1 MLFLCSGQGSNS
13 DAVLLAFAFYVCCS
27 GHIGVTLA
35 LVGDQVVTGCLV
47 ADASGGSALAVVVTL
62 GEAEEALEEAVLL
75 LLLLAGG
82 LLGVGGR
89 GLLVDVGAGGGE
101 TTLHGADAALE
112 AGDDDGDNGL
122 LEGRGNGLMK
132 SLGEDLLDGTSNH
145 LRDHVDDGLQN
156 TELGAQGLDV
166 ASDRGDITVQGIDV
180 GRESTNMAT
189 NGVDML
195 TDGVDVTLVGV
206 VDSIHAIGGGI
217 HAVGVDTNGTSSI
230 KKSML
235 DHSKD
240 LLEDSFG
247 VELSDTMS
255 TIVSVALKDVANLSE
270 DSRHVDTTG
279 VEVLLNSAVL
289 DGVVDSVLDKAV
301 KVGLAMKT
309 LDHVLNAGADVGS
322 LGAITTE
329 TITGSDLAGELN
341 KELSGLA
348 HAVPLRAGGITTS
361 LAETKE
367 ASVVIEGDLDII
379 TRSVGLGELSV
390 GTGLG
395 KLTSHTLNDSGVVGT
410 AVDNDRDGGLGRG
423 HVTSTVTLGG
433 GSDRAVSHGAISD
446 RGLDVNAR
454 VNREGRG
461 LGRLV
466 LGGGLGVDRK
476 LGLSRS
482 HCFGLVV
489 DV

>member
-1 MLFLCSGQGSNS
+1 M
-13 DAVLLAFAFYVCCS
+13 LLAFAFYVCCS

-62 GEAEEALEEAVLL
+62 GEAEEALEESVLL

-89 GLLVDVGAGGGE
+89 GLLVDLGAGGGE

-112 AGDDDGDNGL
+112 AGDDDGDKGGGNGL
-122 LEGRGNGLMK
+122 LKSARKDLLN
-132 SLGEDLLDGTSNH
+132 SLGDH
-145 LRDHVDDGLQN
+145 LREHVDDGLQD
-156 TELGAQGLDV
+156 TELRAQGLNV
-166 ASDRGDITVQGIDV
+166 ASDRVDIAVQGIDV
-180 GRESTNMAT
+180 GRESTNVSTDGIDMLT
-189 NGVDML
+189 NGVNFK
-195 TDGVDVTLVGV
+195 TVSIIDGAMIVYNRLLSVGDVAKT
-206 VDSIHAIGGGI
+206 IGTE
-217 HAVGVDTNGTSSI
+217 ADRASSI
-230 KKSML
+230 EKSML
-235 DHSKD
+235 DHAKD
-240 LLEDSFG
+240 FLQ
-247 VELSDTMS
+247 DTLHVVLGDAIGAIGS
-255 TIVSVALKDVANLSE
+255 HVGKAITDLSE
-270 DSRHVDTTG
+270 DVGHTGTTRG
-279 VEVLLNSAVL
+279 KVLLNSLVL
-289 DGVVDSVLDKAV
+289 NGVMDSMLDKAV
-301 KVGLAMKT
+301 KVGLSMKT
-309 LDHVLNAGADVGS
+309 LDHVLNTGADVAS
-322 LGAITTE
+322 LSALTMK
-329 TITGSDLAGELN
+329 TITLSNGAGELD
-341 KELSGLA
+341 KEDSGLT

-361 LAETKE
+361 LAKTNE
-367 ASVVIEGDLDII
+367 ASVVIEHGLHVIV
-379 TRSVGLGELSV
+379 RSSGARELSV
-390 GTGLG
+390 GASLG
-395 KLTSHTLNDSGVVGT
+395 KVTTHGLNHDGAVGT
-410 AVDNDRDGGLGRG
+410 TIDDNSDGGLGRG

-433 GSDRAVSHGAISD
+433 GSGRAVSHGAISD

>member
-1 MLFLCSGQGSNS
+1 M
-13 DAVLLAFAFYVCCS
+13 LAFAFYVCCS

-35 LVGDQVVTGCLV
+35 LVDDQVVTGFLE
-47 ADASGGSALAVVVTL
+47 ADASRGSALAVVVTL

-89 GLLVDVGAGGGE
+89 GLLVELGALGGDTTHAGTKASLE
-101 TTLHGADAALE
+101 T
-112 AGDDDGDNGL
+112 GDDDGDHGILGSAGKNV
-122 LEGRGNGLMK
+122 LESL
-132 SLGEDLLDGTSNH
+132 SDSLSDHLGE
-145 LRDHVDDGLQN
+145 HVDDSLEKIDLSTQD
-156 TELGAQGLDV
+156 LDI
-166 ASDRGDITVQGIDV
+166 ASSRADVTVQGIEM
-180 GRESTNMAT
+180 GTESANLAAD
-189 NGVDML
+189 GIDML
-195 TDGVDVTLVGV
+195 ANGIDMRLVGGSNGLLGAGERLLSSGNGLLSIGDAVQV
-206 VDSIHAIGGGI
+206 VDI
-217 HAVGVDTNGTSSI
+217 DTKRASSI
-230 KKSML
+230 EKSML
-235 DHSKD
+235 DHAKD
-240 LLEDSFG
+240 LFQDSLG
-247 VELSDTMS
+247 VKLGDTMS
-255 TIVSVALKDVANLSE
+255 TSGSLLLDSVADLSE
-270 DSRHVDTTG
+270 NGRHLDTTS
-279 VEVLLNSAVL
+279 VEVLLDSAVL
-289 DGVVDSVLDKAV
+289 NGMVNSMLDKAV

-309 LDHVLNAGADVGS
+309 VDHVLNAGADVAS
-322 LGAITTE
+322 LSALTTE
-329 TITGSDLAGELN
+329 TITLSDLAGELN
-341 KELSGLA
+341 KELSGRA

-433 GSDRAVSHGAISD
+433 GSGRAVSHGAISD

-461 LGRLV
+461 LGRLL

>member
-1 MLFLCSGQGSNS
+1 M
-13 DAVLLAFAFYVCCS
+13 LAFAFYVCCS

-47 ADASGGSALAVVVTL
+47 ADAAGGSALAVVVTL

-89 GLLVDVGAGGGE
+89 DLLVELGALGGDTTHAGTKASLE
-101 TTLHGADAALE
+101 T
-112 AGDDDGDNGL
+112 GDDDGDHGIL
-122 LEGRGNGLMK
+122 GSTRK
-132 SLGEDLLDGTSNH
+132 SLSEDVLDSSGNH
-145 LRDHVDDGLQN
+145 LGEHVDDSLEKTN
-156 TELGAQGLDV
+156 LSAHDLDV
-166 ASDRGDITVQGIDV
+166 ASNRVDIAVQGVDV
-180 GRESTNMAT
+180 GRESADMAT
-189 NGVDML
+189 DGIDML
-195 TDGVDVTLVGV
+195 TNSIDVRLMGIRDGVKTVDIAIETVGTEA
-206 VDSIHAIGGGI
+206 DGA
-217 HAVGVDTNGTSSI
+217 SSI

-235 DHSKD
+235 NHSKD
-240 LLEDSFG
+240 LLQDSLHVRLSNAMTTSVGMLLNNAANEVEDVG
-247 VELSDTMS
+247 HVGT
-255 TIVSVALKDVANLSE
+255 TSVD
-270 DSRHVDTTG
+270 
-279 VEVLLNSAVL
+279 VLLNSAVL
-289 DGVVDSVLDKAV
+289 NGMVDSMLDKAV

-309 LDHVLNAGADVGS
+309 LDHVLNASADVAS
-322 LGAITTE
+322 LGILTME
-329 TITGSDLAGELN
+329 TITLSDGAGELD
-341 KELSGLA
+341 KEDSGLA
-348 HAVPLRAGGITTS
+348 HAVPLGAGGIATS
-361 LAETKE
+361 LAKTKE
-367 ASVVIEGDLDII
+367 ASVVIEHGLHVIV
-379 TRSVGLGELSV
+379 RSSGARELSV
-390 GTGLG
+390 GAGLG
-395 KLTSHTLNDSGVVGT
+395 KVTTHGLNHDGAVGT
-410 AVDNDRDGGLGRG
+410 TIDDNSDGGLGRG

-454 VNREGRG
+454 VNGECRG

>member
-1 MLFLCSGQGSNS
+1 M
-13 DAVLLAFAFYVCCS
+13 
-27 GHIGVTLA
+27 
-35 LVGDQVVTGCLV
+35 
-47 ADASGGSALAVVVTL
+47 VVTL

-89 GLLVDVGAGGGE
+89 GLLVELGALGGDTTHAGTKASLE
-101 TTLHGADAALE
+101 T
-112 AGDDDGDNGL
+112 GDDDGDHGIL
-122 LEGRGNGLMK
+122 GSARK
-132 SLGEDLLDGTSNH
+132 SLSENVLDSSGNH
-145 LRDHVDDGLQN
+145 LGEHVDDSLEKTN
-156 TELGAQGLDV
+156 LGAHDLDV
-166 ASDRGDITVQGIDV
+166 TSNRSDIAVQGAEV
-180 GRESTNMAT
+180 STKSANLAT
-189 NGVDML
+189 NGIDML
-195 TDGVDVTLVGV
+195 TDGVDMTLVGGIDSAMLV
-206 VDSIHAIGGGI
+206 VDGAHGVDLSIHT
-217 HAVGVDTNGTSSI
+217 VDVDAKGASSV

-235 DHSKD
+235 NHTKD
-240 LLEDSFG
+240 LLEDSLS

-255 TIVSVALKDVANLSE
+255 TIGSQVANAVSNLRE
-270 DSRHVDTTG
+270 NGRHLDTTG
-279 VEVLLNSAVL
+279 IEVLLNSAVL
-289 DGVVDSVLDKAV
+289 NGMVDSMLYKAV

-309 LDHVLNAGADVGS
+309 LDHVLNASADVAS
-322 LGAITTE
+322 LGILTTE
-329 TITGSDLAGELN
+329 TITLSDRAGELN

-367 ASVVIEGDLDII
+367 ASVVIEQGLHVVVGSSG
-379 TRSVGLGELSV
+379 TRELSV
-390 GTGLG
+390 GTGLDKVTTHG
-395 KLTSHTLNDSGVVGT
+395 LNHDGAVGT
-410 AVDNDRDGGLGRG
+410 TIDDNSDGGLGRG

-433 GSDRAVSHGAISD
+433 GSGRAVNHGAISD

-454 VNREGRG
+454 VNRECRG

>member
-1 MLFLCSGQGSNS
+1 M
-13 DAVLLAFAFYVCCS
+13 
-27 GHIGVTLA
+27 
-35 LVGDQVVTGCLV
+35 
-47 ADASGGSALAVVVTL
+47 VVTL
-62 GEAEEALEEAVLL
+62 GEAEEALEESVLL

-89 GLLVDVGAGGGE
+89 GLLVELGALGGD
-101 TTLHGADAALE
+101 TTHAGTKTKAGLE
-112 AGDDDGDNGL
+112 ARDDEGDNGIL
-122 LEGRGNGLMK
+122 D
-132 SLGEDLLDGTSNH
+132 SLGKNVLNGSSDH
-145 LRDHVDDGLQN
+145 LGEHVDDGLKK
-156 TELGAQGLDV
+156 TKLRSHGGDV
-166 ASDRGDITVQGIDV
+166 AVGRVQEITHGGDVAAHCTNLATDGID
-180 GRESTNMAT
+180 MLT
-189 NGVDML
+189 NGVDVRL
-195 TDGVDVTLVGV
+195 LSSSKRLLGISDVAQTVDMSTEV
-206 VDSIHAIGGGI
+206 VDIDAK
-217 HAVGVDTNGTSSI
+217 GTSSI

-235 DHSKD
+235 DHTKD
-240 LLEDSFG
+240 LLEDSLG

-270 DSRHVDTTG
+270 DSRHVDTTS
-279 VEVLLNSAVL
+279 VEVLLDSAVL
-289 DGVVDSVLDKAV
+289 NGVVDSMLDKAV

-309 LDHVLNAGADVGS
+309 LDHVLNASADVAS
-322 LGAITTE
+322 LGILTTE
-329 TITGSDLAGELN
+329 TITLSDRAGELN

-367 ASVVIEGDLDII
+367 ASVVIEQGLHVVVGSSG
-379 TRSVGLGELSV
+379 TRELSV
-390 GTGLG
+390 DTGLDKVTTHG
-395 KLTSHTLNDSGVVGT
+395 LNHDGAVGT
-410 AVDNDRDGGLGRG
+410 TIDDNSDGGLGRG

-454 VNREGRG
+454 VNGECRG

>member
-1 MLFLCSGQGSNS
+1 M
-13 DAVLLAFAFYVCCS
+13 LAFAVYVCCS

-35 LVGDQVVTGCLV
+35 LVGYQVVTGCLE
-47 ADASGGSALAVVVTL
+47 ADASRGSALAVMVTL

-89 GLLVDVGAGGGE
+89 GLLVELGALGGD
-101 TTLHGADAALE
+101 TTHAGTKASLE
-112 AGDDDGDNGL
+112 AGDDDGDHGILGSARKNV
-122 LEGRGNGLMK
+122 LE
-132 SLGEDLLDGTSNH
+132 SLADSLSDH
-145 LRDHVDDGLQN
+145 LGKHVDDGLHK
-156 TELGAQGLDV
+156 TDLGSHDLDV
-166 ASDRGDITVQGIDV
+166 ASDGVDIAAQGIDV
-180 GRESTNMAT
+180 GRESTNVAT
-189 NGVDML
+189 DGIDML
-195 TDGVDVTLVGV
+195 ADSIDMALVGI
-206 VDSIHAIGGGI
+206 VDGSVSVGNRLLSVGDVAKAIGTE
-217 HAVGVDTNGTSSI
+217 ADRASSI
-230 KKSML
+230 KKGML
-235 DHSKD
+235 NHTKD
-240 LLEDSFG
+240 FLQDSLR
-247 VELSDTMS
+247 VELGDTMGTLAS
-255 TIVSVALKDVANLSE
+255 QLGKTIMDTLKN
-270 DSRHVDTTG
+270 SRHVDTTSI
-279 VEVLLNSAVL
+279 EVLLDSAVL
-289 DGVVDSVLDKAV
+289 NGMVDSMLDKAV

-309 LDHVLNAGADVGS
+309 LDHVLNASADVAS
-322 LGAITTE
+322 LGILTTE
-329 TITGSDLAGELN
+329 TITLSDCAGELD
-341 KELSGLA
+341 KEFSGLA

-367 ASVVIEGDLDII
+367 ASVVIEQGLHVVVGSSG
-379 TRSVGLGELSV
+379 TRELSV
-390 GTGLG
+390 GTGLDKVTTHG
-395 KLTSHTLNDSGVVGT
+395 LNHDGAVGT
-410 AVDNDRDGGLGRG
+410 TIDDNSDGGLGRG

>member
-1 MLFLCSGQGSNS
+1 M
-13 DAVLLAFAFYVCCS
+13 
-27 GHIGVTLA
+27 
-35 LVGDQVVTGCLV
+35 
-47 ADASGGSALAVVVTL
+47 VVTL

-89 GLLVDVGAGGGE
+89 GLLVDLGAVGGE
-101 TTLHGADAALE
+101 TALHGADTALE
-112 AGDDDGDNGL
+112 AGDDDGDKSGGNGL
-122 LEGRGNGLMK
+122 LK
-132 SLGEDLLDGTSNH
+132 SLGKDLLNGLSDH
-145 LRDHVDDGLQN
+145 LRKHVDDSLKK

-166 ASDRGDITVQGIDV
+166 ASDRVDIAVQGVDV
-180 GRESTNMAT
+180 GRESTDVA
-189 NGVDML
+189 
-195 TDGVDVTLVGV
+195 TDGVDVLANGIDMRLLSIVDSAMIV
-206 VDSIHAIGGGI
+206 VDAAH
-217 HAVGVDTNGTSSI
+217 VVDMSTKVVDIDAKGTSSI

-235 DHSKD
+235 NHAKD
-240 LLEDSFG
+240 FLQDGLC
-247 VELSDTMS
+247 VELGDTMGTLVS
-255 TIVSVALKDVANLSE
+255 QLGKTIMDTLKNG
-270 DSRHVDTTG
+270 RHVDTTSS
-279 VEVLLNSAVL
+279 EVLLNSAVL
-289 DGVVDSVLDKAV
+289 NGMVDSMLDKAV
-301 KVGLAMKT
+301 EVGLSMKT
-309 LDHVLNAGADVGS
+309 LDHVLDAGLNIAS
-322 LGAITTE
+322 LGALTAE
-329 TITGSDLAGELN
+329 TITVSDGAGELD
-341 KELSGLA
+341 KELSGRA
-348 HAVPLRAGGITTS
+348 HAVPLRARGITTS

-367 ASVVIEGDLDII
+367 ASVIIEGDLDII

-423 HVTSTVTLGG
+423 HVTSTITLGG
-433 GSDRAVSHGAISD
+433 GSGRAVSHGAISD
-446 RGLDVNAR
+446 RGLDINAR
-454 VNREGRG
+454 VNRECRG

>member
-1 MLFLCSGQGSNS
+1 M
-13 DAVLLAFAFYVCCS
+13 LLAFAFYVCCS

-75 LLLLAGG
+75 LLLLVGG

-89 GLLVDVGAGGGE
+89 GLLVELGALGGDTTHAGTKASLE
-101 TTLHGADAALE
+101 T
-112 AGDDDGDNGL
+112 GDDDGDHGILGSVGKNV
-122 LEGRGNGLMK
+122 LESL
-132 SLGEDLLDGTSNH
+132 SDSLSDHLGE
-145 LRDHVDDGLQN
+145 HVDDGLEETN
-156 TELGAQGLDV
+156 LGAHDLDIAGSRV
-166 ASDRGDITVQGIDV
+166 EIGAHGIDV
-180 GRESTNMAT
+180 STESANLAT

-195 TDGVDVTLVGV
+195 TNGIDMTLLGTVDGLMSVGNGLLSVGDVTKTISAET
-206 VDSIHAIGGGI
+206 DRA
-217 HAVGVDTNGTSSI
+217 SSI

-235 DHSKD
+235 NHAED
-240 LLEDSFG
+240 LLQDCLR
-247 VELSDTMS
+247 VELSDAMGTMGS
-255 TIVSVALKDVANLSE
+255 QVANAVSNLRE
-270 DSRHVDTTG
+270 NGRHVDTTS

-289 DGVVDSVLDKAV
+289 NGVVDSMLDKAV
-301 KVGLAMKT
+301 EVGLAMET
-309 LDHVLNAGADVGS
+309 LNHVLNASTNVAS
-322 LGAITTE
+322 LGVLATE
-329 TITGSDLAGELN
+329 TIALSDGTGELD
-341 KELSGLA
+341 KEYSGLA
-348 HAVPLRAGGITTS
+348 HAVPLRAGGIATS
-361 LAETKE
+361 VAKTKE
-367 ASVVIEGDLDII
+367 AGMVIEG
-379 TRSVGLGELSV
+379 GLHVVAGSSGGGELSV
-390 GTGLG
+390 GAGLS
-395 KLTSHTLNDSGVVGT
+395 KLTSHAFDHRGIDNMT
-410 AVDNDRDGGLGRG
+410 VDDGGNGRLGRS
-423 HVTSTVTLGG
+423 HVTSTITLGG
-433 GSDRAVSHGAISD
+433 GSGRTESHGAISD